1 MSLTLQIGVTSMPY
15 TLYAFMTGIGFQI
28 ALGICL
34 AGTALKLS
42 LFFRQAARKDKA
54 FLSFFSFKYAGR
66 SLFFHFV
73 PFMSRTSR
81 MHPEMTI
88 VTVTFHAAVLTLP
101 FFYSA
106 HGVLLSD
113 SGFPLLPRLPEIVSD
128 ILAITG
134 LAALLFFLGRRLL
147 LRSVRFISTPADH
160 LLLGSLVALFLSGI
174 LARFQVPGF
183 FMASLIHITAGNLLI
198 ASIPFTRL
206 SHIFYVLL
214 TRGYAGSEFGGVRMA
229 KDW

>member
-1 MSLTLQIGVTSMPY
+1 MPH
-15 TLYAFMTGIGFQI
+15 TLYAFMTGIGFQM
-28 ALGICL
+28 ALVICL
-34 AGTALKLS
+34 AGTALKLI
-42 LFFRQAARKDKA
+42 LFFKRAAKKDKA
-54 FLSFFSFKYAGR
+54 FLAFFSFKYAGR
-66 SLFFHFV
+66 SLFFHLV

-81 MHPEMTI
+81 MHPEMTAF
-88 VTVTFHAAVLTLP
+88 TAAFHAAVLTLP

-113 SGFPLLPRLPEIVSD
+113 SGFPLLPRFPDIVSD

-134 LAALLFFLGRRLL
+134 LTALLFFLGRRLL
-147 LRSVRFISTPADH
+147 LRTVRFISTPADH
-160 LLLGSLVALFLSGI
+160 VLLGSLVTLFLSGI
-174 LARFQVPGF
+174 WARFQMPGF
-183 FMASLIHITAGNLLI
+183 FMATLVHITAGNLLI

-206 SHIFYVLL
+206 SHVFYIPL